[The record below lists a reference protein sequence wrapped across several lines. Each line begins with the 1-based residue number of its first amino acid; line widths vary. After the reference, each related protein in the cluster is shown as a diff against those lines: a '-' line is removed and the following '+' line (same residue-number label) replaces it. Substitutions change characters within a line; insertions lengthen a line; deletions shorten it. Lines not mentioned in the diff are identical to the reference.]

1 MALGKVDKHSV
12 TPKTHTILY
21 FRTHKIIRLVCCV
34 CVQVSYEDVERL
46 KGVALMDHVRIPHFL
61 QDQARYTE
69 QLHKI
74 MEVNQL
80 TDEELCSIIPEHVT
94 FDGRLCC

>member
-1 MALGKVDKHSV
+1 M
-12 TPKTHTILY
+12 PKTHSISKRIKSSD
-21 FRTHKIIRLVCCV
+21 FCV
-34 CVQVSYEDVERL
+34 CMCVVVQVSYEDVERL

-61 QDQARYTE
+61 QDQVRYTE